1 MDNLKKKKKTNSLIK
16 KKNSD
21 RTSQAPLVE
30 VFPCVDYPRMFEGV
44 FKEGSQ
50 IYDVMIKNRLSV
62 GYLLLFCVLAFL
74 LPSGIV

>member
-1 MDNLKKKKKTNSLIK
+1 MKKKIISLKKKK

-21 RTSQAPLVE
+21 RTSQGPLVE

>member
-1 MDNLKKKKKTNSLIK
+1 MKKKIISLKKKK

-21 RTSQAPLVE
+21 RTSQGPLVE

-50 IYDVMIKNRLSV
+50 IYDVMIKK
-62 GYLLLFCVLAFL
+62 
-74 LPSGIV
+74 